1 MKNKTMSIPSLKGK
15 HILIGVTA
23 GIAAY
28 KIPHLVRLLVK
39 EQASVKV
46 IMTEDAEAFVT
57 PLTLSVLSKEKVYTA
72 FQSQEHEW
80 HSHVALAQWADVFVI
95 APATANTLAK
105 MSHGICDNLLLATYL
120 SAKCPVFFAPAM
132 DLDMYAHPTTKSN
145 IALLQ
150 SFGNLL
156 IPSEFG
162 ELASGLIGEGRM
174 AEPERIVKQL
184 AQFFFSKK
192 ALLKGKK
199 LLITAGPTYEMID
212 PVRFVGNFSSG
223 KMGVAL
229 SNMAARM
236 GGEVTLILG
245 PTAPHAIESSVKV
258 CPVVSAQQ
266 MYEAAQEAFVDTDI
280 AILAAAVADYKPMVQ
295 APQKIKKKTD
305 QLTLELTKTQDIL
318 ASLGA
323 QKDKQLLI
331 GFALETEN
339 ELENAKGKLTRKHL
353 DAIVLN
359 SLNDKGAGFSVD
371 TNQVTFITRED
382 KVVPIPLKTKTEIA
396 ADILTLIHDELL

>member
-1 MKNKTMSIPSLKGK
+1 
-15 HILIGVTA
+15 
-23 GIAAY
+23 
-28 KIPHLVRLLVK
+28 
-39 EQASVKV
+39 
-46 IMTEDAEAFVT
+46 
-57 PLTLSVLSKEKVYTA
+57 
-72 FQSQEHEW
+72 
-80 HSHVALAQWADVFVI
+80 
-95 APATANTLAK
+95 
-105 MSHGICDNLLLATYL
+105 
-120 SAKCPVFFAPAM
+120 
-132 DLDMYAHPTTKSN
+132 
-145 IALLQ
+145 
-150 SFGNLL
+150 
-156 IPSEFG
+156 
-162 ELASGLIGEGRM
+162 
-174 AEPERIVKQL
+174 
-184 AQFFFSKK
+184 
-192 ALLKGKK
+192 
-199 LLITAGPTYEMID
+199 
-212 PVRFVGNFSSG
+212 
-223 KMGVAL
+223 
-229 SNMAARM
+229 MAARM

-266 MYEAAQEAFVDTDI
+266 MYEAAQEAFAHTDI

-305 QLTLELTKTQDIL
+305 ELTLELTKTQDIL

>member
-1 MKNKTMSIPSLKGK
+1 MSIPSLKGK

-80 HSHVALAQWADVFVI
+80 NSHVALAQWADAFVI

-174 AEPERIVKQL
+174 GEPERIVAQL
-184 AQFFFSKK
+184 AQFFFPKK

-229 SNMAARM
+229 SNMAAQM

-245 PTAPHAIESSVKV
+245 PTAPHTIESSVKV

-266 MYEAAQEAFVDTDI
+266 MYEAAQEAFAHTDI

-295 APQKIKKKTD
+295 ASQKIKKKTD
-305 QLTLELTKTQDIL
+305 QLTLELTKTPDIL

>member
-1 MKNKTMSIPSLKGK
+1 MSIPSLKGK

-28 KIPHLVRLLVK
+28 KIPHFVRLLVK

-174 AEPERIVKQL
+174 AEPERIVAQL
-184 AQFFFSKK
+184 AQFFFPKK

-229 SNMAARM
+229 SNMAAQM

-245 PTAPHAIESSVKV
+245 PTAPHTIESSVKV

-280 AILAAAVADYKPMVQ
+280 AILAAAVADYKPMEQ

>member
-1 MKNKTMSIPSLKGK
+1 MSIPSLKGK

-80 HSHVALAQWADVFVI
+80 NSHVALAQWADVFVI

-174 AEPERIVKQL
+174 AEPERIVAQL

-229 SNMAARM
+229 SNMAAQM

-245 PTAPHAIESSVKV
+245 PTAPHTIESSVKV

-266 MYEAAQEAFVDTDI
+266 MYEAAQEAFIDTDI
-280 AILAAAVADYKPMVQ
+280 AILAAAVADYKPMEQ

>member
-1 MKNKTMSIPSLKGK
+1 MSIPSLKGK

-46 IMTEDAEAFVT
+46 IMTENAEAFVT

-80 HSHVALAQWADVFVI
+80 HSHVALAQWADAFVI

-132 DLDMYAHPTTKSN
+132 DLDMYAHPTTKNN
-145 IALLQ
+145 IAFLQ

-174 AEPERIVKQL
+174 EEPERIVAQL
-184 AQFFFSKK
+184 AQFFFPKK

-229 SNMAARM
+229 ANTAALM
-236 GGEVTLILG
+236 GAEVTLILG
-245 PTAPHAIESSVKV
+245 PTAPHFIENTVKV
-258 CPVVSAQQ
+258 CRVVSAQQ

>member
-1 MKNKTMSIPSLKGK
+1 MSIPSLKGK

-72 FQSQEHEW
+72 FASEEHEW

-132 DLDMYAHPTTKSN
+132 DLDMYAHPTTKNN

-150 SFGNLL
+150 SFGNHL

-162 ELASGLIGEGRM
+162 ELASGLVGEGRM
-174 AEPERIVKQL
+174 AEPERIVAQL

-192 ALLKGKK
+192 A
-199 LLITAGPTYEMID
+199 I
-212 PVRFVGNFSSG
+212 
-223 KMGVAL
+223 
-229 SNMAARM
+229 
-236 GGEVTLILG
+236 
-245 PTAPHAIESSVKV
+245 
-258 CPVVSAQQ
+258 
-266 MYEAAQEAFVDTDI
+266 
-280 AILAAAVADYKPMVQ
+280 
-295 APQKIKKKTD
+295 
-305 QLTLELTKTQDIL
+305 
-318 ASLGA
+318 
-323 QKDKQLLI
+323 
-331 GFALETEN
+331 
-339 ELENAKGKLTRKHL
+339 
-353 DAIVLN
+353 
-359 SLNDKGAGFSVD
+359 
-371 TNQVTFITRED
+371 
-382 KVVPIPLKTKTEIA
+382 
-396 ADILTLIHDELL
+396 

>member
-1 MKNKTMSIPSLKGK
+1 MQSEVFEYFLNGGDAQLLVCEDDKE
-15 HILIGVTA
+15 A
-23 GIAAY
+23 IAALSAAEFAGL
-28 KIPHLVRLLVK
+28 KVFRLPDFRAREGDDLR
-39 EQASVKV
+39 SFS
-46 IMTEDAEAFVT
+46 AELFE
-57 PLTLSVLSKEKVYTA
+57 LSSE
-72 FQSQEHEW
+72 
-80 HSHVALAQWADVFVI
+80 
-95 APATANTLAK
+95 LAK
-105 MSHGICDNLLLATYL
+105 FY
-120 SAKCPVFFAPAM
+120 
-132 DLDMYAHPTTKSN
+132 
-145 IALLQ
+145 
-150 SFGNLL
+150 
-156 IPSEFG
+156 EF
-162 ELASGLIGEGRM
+162 E
-174 AEPERIVKQL
+174 
-184 AQFFFSKK
+184 
-192 ALLKGKK
+192 GKK

-245 PTAPHAIESSVKV
+245 PTAPHTIESSVKV

-266 MYEAAQEAFVDTDI
+266 MYEAAQEAFAHTDI

-339 ELENAKGKLTRKHL
+339 EIENARTKLQKKHL
-353 DAIVLN
+353 DGIVLN
-359 SLNDKGAGFSVD
+359 SLRDKGAGFGTD
-371 TNQVTFITRED
+371 TNKITFITPE
-382 KVVPIPLKTKTEIA
+382 KLQEFPLKSKEA
-396 ADILTLIHDELL
+396 VAKDILTECINL

>member
-1 MKNKTMSIPSLKGK
+1 MSIPSLKGK

-80 HSHVALAQWADVFVI
+80 HSHVALAQWADAFVI

-132 DLDMYAHPTTKSN
+132 DLDMYAHPTTKNN

-174 AEPERIVKQL
+174 GEPERIVAQL
-184 AQFFFSKK
+184 AQFFFPKK

-229 SNMAARM
+229 SNMAAQM

-266 MYEAAQEAFVDTDI
+266 MYEAAQEAFVHTDI

-295 APQKIKKKTD
+295 ASQKIKKKAD

-382 KVVPIPLKTKTEIA
+382 KVVPIPLKPKTEIA

>member
-1 MKNKTMSIPSLKGK
+1 MSIPSLKGK

-174 AEPERIVKQL
+174 GEPERIVAQL
-184 AQFFFSKK
+184 AQFFFPKK
-192 ALLKGKK
+192 ALLKDKK

-229 SNMAARM
+229 SNMAAQM

-258 CPVVSAQQ
+258 CRVVSAQQ
-266 MYEAAQEAFVDTDI
+266 MYEAAQEAFIDTDI

-295 APQKIKKKTD
+295 ASQKIKKKTD

>member
-1 MKNKTMSIPSLKGK
+1 MSIPSLKGK

-162 ELASGLIGEGRM
+162 ELASGRIGEGRM
-174 AEPERIVKQL
+174 AEPERIVAQL

>member
-1 MKNKTMSIPSLKGK
+1 MSIPSLKGK

-57 PLTLSVLSKEKVYTA
+57 PLTLSVLCKEKVYTA

-132 DLDMYAHPTTKSN
+132 DLDMYAHPTTKNN

-150 SFGNLL
+150 SFGNHL
-156 IPSEFG
+156 IPCEFG
-162 ELASGLIGEGRM
+162 ELASGLVGEGRM
-174 AEPERIVKQL
+174 AEPERIVAQL

-229 SNMAARM
+229 SNMAAQM

-245 PTAPHAIESSVKV
+245 PTAPHTIESSVKV

-295 APQKIKKKTD
+295 APQKIKKKAD

>member
-1 MKNKTMSIPSLKGK
+1 MSIPSLKGK

-80 HSHVALAQWADVFVI
+80 HSHVALAQWADAFVI

-132 DLDMYAHPTTKSN
+132 DLDMYAHPTTKNN

-174 AEPERIVKQL
+174 AEPETIVAQL

-245 PTAPHAIESSVKV
+245 PTVPHAIESSVKV
-258 CPVVSAQQ
+258 CPVISAQQ

-280 AILAAAVADYKPMVQ
+280 AILAAAVADYKPMEQ
-295 APQKIKKKTD
+295 AAQKIKKKTD

>member
-1 MKNKTMSIPSLKGK
+1 MSIPSLKGK

-132 DLDMYAHPTTKSN
+132 DLDMYAHPTTKNN

-150 SFGNLL
+150 SFGNHL
-156 IPSEFG
+156 IPCEFG
-162 ELASGLIGEGRM
+162 ELASGLVGEGRM
-174 AEPERIVKQL
+174 AEPERIVAQL
-184 AQFFFSKK
+184 AQFFFPKK

-229 SNMAARM
+229 SNMAA
-236 GGEVTLILG
+236 
-245 PTAPHAIESSVKV
+245 PHAIESSVKV

-266 MYEAAQEAFVDTDI
+266 MYEAAQEAFAHTNI

>member
-1 MKNKTMSIPSLKGK
+1 MSIPSLKGK

-132 DLDMYAHPTTKSN
+132 DLDMYAHPTTKNN

-174 AEPERIVKQL
+174 GEPERIVAQL
-184 AQFFFSKK
+184 AQFFFPKK

-229 SNMAARM
+229 SNMAAQM

-280 AILAAAVADYKPMVQ
+280 AILAAAVADYRPMEQ

>member
-1 MKNKTMSIPSLKGK
+1 MSIPSLKGK

-245 PTAPHAIESSVKV
+245 PTAPHTIESSVKV

-266 MYEAAQEAFVDTDI
+266 MYEAAQEAFAHTDI

-382 KVVPIPLKTKTEIA
+382 KVVPIPLKPKTEIA

>member
-1 MKNKTMSIPSLKGK
+1 MSIPSLKGK

-132 DLDMYAHPTTKSN
+132 DLDMYAHPTTKNN

-174 AEPERIVKQL
+174 AEPETIVAQL

-245 PTAPHAIESSVKV
+245 PTVPHAIESSVKV
-258 CPVVSAQQ
+258 CPVISAQQ

-295 APQKIKKKTD
+295 APQKIKKKAD

-339 ELENAKGKLTRKHL
+339 ELENAKEKLTRKHL

-382 KVVPIPLKTKTEIA
+382 KVVPIPLKTKTDIA

>member
-1 MKNKTMSIPSLKGK
+1 MSIPSLKGK

-80 HSHVALAQWADVFVI
+80 HSHVALAQWADAFVI

-132 DLDMYAHPTTKSN
+132 DLDMYAHPTTKNN

-174 AEPERIVKQL
+174 EEPERIVAQL
-184 AQFFFSKK
+184 AQFFFPKK

-229 SNMAARM
+229 SNMAAQM

-245 PTAPHAIESSVKV
+245 PTAPHTIESSVKV
-258 CPVVSAQQ
+258 CPVVSTQQ
-266 MYEAAQEAFVDTDI
+266 MYEAAQEAFVHTDI

-295 APQKIKKKTD
+295 ASQKIKKKTD

-382 KVVPIPLKTKTEIA
+382 KVVPIPLKPKTEIA

>member
-1 MKNKTMSIPSLKGK
+1 MSIPSLKGK

-132 DLDMYAHPTTKSN
+132 DLDMYAHPTTKNN

-162 ELASGLIGEGRM
+162 ELASGLVGEGRM
-174 AEPERIVKQL
+174 AEPERIVAQL

-192 ALLKGKK
+192 TLLKGKK

-245 PTAPHAIESSVKV
+245 PTAPHFIENTVKV
-258 CPVVSAQQ
+258 CRVVSAQQ

-280 AILAAAVADYKPMVQ
+280 AILAAAVADYKPMEQ
-295 APQKIKKKTD
+295 SPQKIKKKTD

>member
-1 MKNKTMSIPSLKGK
+1 MSIPSLKGK

-80 HSHVALAQWADVFVI
+80 HSHVALAQWADAFVI

-145 IALLQ
+145 IALLK

-174 AEPERIVKQL
+174 AEPERIVAQL
-184 AQFFFSKK
+184 AQFFFPKK

-229 SNMAARM
+229 SNIAAQM

-245 PTAPHAIESSVKV
+245 PTAPHTIESSVKV

-266 MYEAAQEAFVDTDI
+266 MYEAAQEAFAHTDI
-280 AILAAAVADYKPMVQ
+280 AILAAAVADYRPVVQ
-295 APQKIKKKTD
+295 ASQKIKKKTD

-382 KVVPIPLKTKTEIA
+382 KVVPIPLKPKTEIA

>member
-1 MKNKTMSIPSLKGK
+1 MSIPSLKGK

-174 AEPERIVKQL
+174 GEPERIVAQL
-184 AQFFFSKK
+184 AQFFFPKK

-229 SNMAARM
+229 SNMAAQM

-245 PTAPHAIESSVKV
+245 PTAPHTIESSVKV

-295 APQKIKKKTD
+295 ASQKIKKKTD

>member
-1 MKNKTMSIPSLKGK
+1 MSIPSLKGK

-174 AEPERIVKQL
+174 AEPERIVAQL

-229 SNMAARM
+229 SNMAAQM

-266 MYEAAQEAFVDTDI
+266 MYEAAQETFAHTDI
-280 AILAAAVADYKPMVQ
+280 AILAAAVADYRPMVQ

-339 ELENAKGKLTRKHL
+339 ELENAMGKLTRKHL

-382 KVVPIPLKTKTEIA
+382 KVVPIPLKSKTEIA

>member
-1 MKNKTMSIPSLKGK
+1 MSIPSLKGK

-80 HSHVALAQWADVFVI
+80 HSHVALAQWADAFVI

-132 DLDMYAHPTTKSN
+132 DLDMYAHPTTKNN

-156 IPSEFG
+156 IPCEFG
-162 ELASGLIGEGRM
+162 ELASGLVGEGRM
-174 AEPERIVKQL
+174 AEPERIVAQL

-245 PTAPHAIESSVKV
+245 PTAPHTIESSVKV

-266 MYEAAQEAFVDTDI
+266 MYEAAQEAFAHTDI
-280 AILAAAVADYKPMVQ
+280 AILAA
-295 APQKIKKKTD
+295 
-305 QLTLELTKTQDIL
+305 DI
-318 ASLGA
+318 AEKSP
-323 QKDKQLLI
+323 
-331 GFALETEN
+331 
-339 ELENAKGKLTRKHL
+339 R
-353 DAIVLN
+353 
-359 SLNDKGAGFSVD
+359 
-371 TNQVTFITRED
+371 
-382 KVVPIPLKTKTEIA
+382 
-396 ADILTLIHDELL
+396 

>member
-1 MKNKTMSIPSLKGK
+1 MGISIIVILMKNKIVNIPSLKGK
-15 HILIGVTA
+15 KILIGVTA

-28 KIPHLVRLLVK
+28 KIPNLIRLLVK

-57 PLTLSVLSKEKVYTA
+57 PLTLSVLSKEKVYSA
-72 FQSQEHEW
+72 FASEEHEW

-132 DLDMYAHPTTKSN
+132 DLDMYAHPTTKNN

-150 SFGNLL
+150 SFGNHL
-156 IPSEFG
+156 IPCEFG

-174 AEPERIVKQL
+174 AEPETIVAQL
-184 AQFFFSKK
+184 AQF
-192 ALLKGKK
+192 
-199 LLITAGPTYEMID
+199 
-212 PVRFVGNFSSG
+212 FSSG

-266 MYEAAQEAFVDTDI
+266 MYEAAQEAFAHTDI

-295 APQKIKKKTD
+295 AAQKIKKKTD

-339 ELENAKGKLTRKHL
+339 ELENAKGKLTCKHL

>member
-1 MKNKTMSIPSLKGK
+1 MSIPSLKGK

-80 HSHVALAQWADVFVI
+80 NSHVALAQWADAFVI

-174 AEPERIVKQL
+174 GEPERIVAQL
-184 AQFFFSKK
+184 AQFFFPKK
-192 ALLKGKK
+192 ALLKDKK

-229 SNMAARM
+229 SNMAAQM

-258 CPVVSAQQ
+258 CRVVSAQQ
-266 MYEAAQEAFVDTDI
+266 MYEAAQEAFIDTDI

-295 APQKIKKKTD
+295 ASQKIKKKTD

>member
-1 MKNKTMSIPSLKGK
+1 MSIPSLKGK

-132 DLDMYAHPTTKSN
+132 DLDMYAHPTTKNN

-174 AEPERIVKQL
+174 GEPERIVAQL
-184 AQFFFSKK
+184 AQFFFPKK

-229 SNMAARM
+229 SNMAAQM

-295 APQKIKKKTD
+295 APQKIKKKAD

>member
-1 MKNKTMSIPSLKGK
+1 MSIPSLKGK

-80 HSHVALAQWADVFVI
+80 HSHVALAQWADAFVI

-132 DLDMYAHPTTKSN
+132 DLDMYAHPTTKNN

-162 ELASGLIGEGRM
+162 ELASGLVGEGRM
-174 AEPERIVKQL
+174 AEPERIVAQL

-192 ALLKGKK
+192 TLLKGKK

-245 PTAPHAIESSVKV
+245 PTAPHFIENTVKV
-258 CPVVSAQQ
+258 CRVVSAQQ

-280 AILAAAVADYKPMVQ
+280 AILAAAVADYKPMEQ
-295 APQKIKKKTD
+295 SPQKIKKKTD

>member
-1 MKNKTMSIPSLKGK
+1 MSIPSLKGK

-245 PTAPHAIESSVKV
+245 PTAPHTIESSVKV

-266 MYEAAQEAFVDTDI
+266 MYEAAQEAFAHTDI

-382 KVVPIPLKTKTEIA
+382 KVVPIPLKSKTEIA

>member
-1 MKNKTMSIPSLKGK
+1 MSIPSLKGK

-72 FQSQEHEW
+72 FASQEHEW

-132 DLDMYAHPTTKSN
+132 DLDMYAHPTTKNN
-145 IALLQ
+145 IVLLQ
-150 SFGNLL
+150 SFGNHL
-156 IPSEFG
+156 IPCEFG
-162 ELASGLIGEGRM
+162 ELASGLVGEGRM
-174 AEPERIVKQL
+174 AEPERIVAQL
-184 AQFFFSKK
+184 AQFFFPKK

-212 PVRFVGNFSSG
+212 PVRFVGN
-223 KMGVAL
+223 L
-229 SNMAARM
+229 AARM

-245 PTAPHAIESSVKV
+245 PTAPHTIESSVKV

-266 MYEAAQEAFVDTDI
+266 MYEAAQEAFAHTDI
-280 AILAAAVADYKPMVQ
+280 AILAAAVADYKPMEQ

>member
-1 MKNKTMSIPSLKGK
+1 MSIPSLKGK

-80 HSHVALAQWADVFVI
+80 HSHVALAQWADAFVI

-174 AEPERIVKQL
+174 GEPERIVAQL
-184 AQFFFSKK
+184 AQFFFPKK

-229 SNMAARM
+229 SNMAAQM

-245 PTAPHAIESSVKV
+245 PTAPQAIESSVKV

-266 MYEAAQEAFVDTDI
+266 MYEATQEAFVDTDI

-295 APQKIKKKTD
+295 ASQKIKKKTD

-382 KVVPIPLKTKTEIA
+382 KVVPIPLKSKTEIA

>member
-1 MKNKTMSIPSLKGK
+1 MSIPSLKGK

-80 HSHVALAQWADVFVI
+80 NSHVALAQWADAFVI

-174 AEPERIVKQL
+174 AEPERIVAQL

-229 SNMAARM
+229 SNMAAQM

-245 PTAPHAIESSVKV
+245 PTAPHTIESSVKV

-280 AILAAAVADYKPMVQ
+280 AILAAAVADYKPMEQ

>member
-1 MKNKTMSIPSLKGK
+1 MSIPSLKGK

-132 DLDMYAHPTTKSN
+132 DLDMYAHPTTKNN

-174 AEPERIVKQL
+174 GEPERIVAQL
-184 AQFFFSKK
+184 AQFFFPKK

-229 SNMAARM
+229 ANTAALM
-236 GGEVTLILG
+236 GAEVTLILG
-245 PTAPHAIESSVKV
+245 PTAPHFIENTVKV
-258 CPVVSAQQ
+258 CHVVSAQQ

-280 AILAAAVADYKPMVQ
+280 AILAAAVADYKPMEQ

-371 TNQVTFITRED
+371 TNQVTFITHED

>member
-1 MKNKTMSIPSLKGK
+1 MSIPSLKGK

-28 KIPHLVRLLVK
+28 KIPHFVRLLVK

-174 AEPERIVKQL
+174 AEPERIVAQL
-184 AQFFFSKK
+184 AQFFFPKK

-229 SNMAARM
+229 ANTAALM
-236 GGEVTLILG
+236 GAEVTLILG
-245 PTAPHAIESSVKV
+245 PTAPHFIENTVKV
-258 CPVVSAQQ
+258 CRVVSAQQ

-280 AILAAAVADYKPMVQ
+280 AILAAAVADYKPMEQ

>member
-1 MKNKTMSIPSLKGK
+1 MSIPSLKGK

-80 HSHVALAQWADVFVI
+80 NSHVALAQWADAFVI

-132 DLDMYAHPTTKSN
+132 DLDMYAHPTTKNN

-174 AEPERIVKQL
+174 GEPERIVAQL
-184 AQFFFSKK
+184 AQFFFPKK

-229 SNMAARM
+229 SNMASRM

-245 PTAPHAIESSVKV
+245 PTAPHFIENTVKV
-258 CPVVSAQQ
+258 CRVVSAQQ
-266 MYEAAQEAFVDTDI
+266 MYEAAQEAFAHTDI
-280 AILAAAVADYKPMVQ
+280 AILAAAVADYKPMEQ

>member
-1 MKNKTMSIPSLKGK
+1 MSIPSLKGK

-72 FQSQEHEW
+72 FASEEHEW

-95 APATANTLAK
+95 APVTAN
-105 MSHGICDNLLLATYL
+105 
-120 SAKCPVFFAPAM
+120 CPVFFAPAM

-174 AEPERIVKQL
+174 AEPERIVAQL
-184 AQFFFSKK
+184 AQFFFPKK

-266 MYEAAQEAFVDTDI
+266 MYEAAQEAFAHTDI
-280 AILAAAVADYKPMVQ
+280 AILAAAVADYKPMEQ